1 MNDTLIILLWLTF
14 AISVIHLIISLVRKT
29 PDLDTIAARIREEL
43 IQSQLQSAELV
54 RSEFR
59 INREENQRSAHENR
73 ESTTSQLNAFGEQ
86 QARLLQAFQS
96 QLNAFIDSNQKRG
109 HELQEALT
117 KSLADIRFE
126 VNRQLE
132 SLQKDNH
139 AQLERMRETVD
150 EKLHKTLEER
160 LGQSFKTVSDHLEKV
175 QLGLGEMQSL
185 ATGVGDLKKVLS
197 NVKTRGVMGEIQ
209 LGNIL
214 EQLLTPDQYGLNV
227 ATIPNSGNHVEFAVK
242 FPGKDKGGEP
252 VWLPIDSKFPMD
264 RYEQVLA
271 AYEDGRAEVI
281 DIAHKELLKTV
292 KNMAKDIREKYISP
306 PHTTDFGV
314 LFLPIEGLYA
324 EVVRHPGLMEE
335 LQRDQRILIA
345 GPTNL
350 AAFLNALQMGF
361 RSIAIEQRSSEVWK
375 TLSAVKSEFGKF
387 GEVLAQTRKKLQE
400 ATNVIDKADVRTRAI
415 ERKLRDVEELPSGET
430 AHPLS
435 DGLDLDDLIGSEDGP
450 NNPS

>member
-1 MNDTLIILLWLTF
+1 MTDTLLILLWLTF
-14 AISVIHLIISLVRKT
+14 AISLISLILALVRKG
-29 PDLDTIAARIREEL
+29 PDTDNLTARIREEL
-43 IQSQLQSAELV
+43 LQSQLQGAEQV

-59 INREENQRSAHENR
+59 SNREEQAQQHHANR
-73 ESTTSQLNAFGEQ
+73 EATTSQLNAFGEQ

-109 HELQEALT
+109 HELQESLL

-132 SLQKDNH
+132 TLQKDNH

-160 LGQSFKTVSDHLEKV
+160 LGQSFKTVSEHLEKV

-185 ATGVGDLKKVLS
+185 ATGVGDLKRVLS

-242 FPGKDKGGEP
+242 FPGKDKGGDP
-252 VWLPIDSKFPMD
+252 IWLPIDSKFPLD

-271 AYEDGRAEVI
+271 AYEDGRADII
-281 DIAHKELLKTV
+281 DTAQKELLRTV
-292 KNMAKDIREKYISP
+292 KTMARDIREKYIAP

-375 TLSAVKSEFGKF
+375 TLGAVKAEFGKF
-387 GEVLAQTRKKLQE
+387 GDVLALTRKKLQE

-415 ERKLRDVEELPSGET
+415 ERKLRDVEELPGTESPS
-430 AHPLS
+430 PLA
-435 DGLDLDDLIGSEDGP
+435 DGLDLDDLVGGSAE
-450 NNPS
+450 

>member
-1 MNDTLIILLWLTF
+1 MNDTFLILLWLTF
-14 AISVIHLIISLVRKT
+14 AISLIGTILILVRKG
-29 PDLDTIAARIREEL
+29 PDIDTLTSRIREEL
-43 IQSQLQSAELV
+43 LQSQNQGAEQV
-54 RSEFR
+54 RTEFR
-59 INREENQRSAHENR
+59 TSREESSRIHHENR
-73 ESTTSQLNAFGEQ
+73 EATASQLKSFGDQ
-86 QARLLQAFQS
+86 QSHLLQAFQT
-96 QLNAFIDSNQKRG
+96 QLNAFIDSSQKRG
-109 HELQEALT
+109 HELQESLT

-126 VNRQLE
+126 VTRQLE
-132 SLQKDNH
+132 TLQKDNH

-160 LGQSFKTVSDHLEKV
+160 LGQSFKTVSEHLEKV

-185 ATGVGDLKKVLS
+185 ATGVGDLKRVLS

-214 EQLLTPDQYGLNV
+214 EQLLTPEQYGLNI
-227 ATIPNSGNHVEFAVK
+227 ATIPDSKNHVEFAVK
-242 FPGKDKGGEP
+242 FPGQDKSSAP

-271 AYEDGRAEVI
+271 AYDDGRSEVI
-281 DIAHKELLKTV
+281 DVAHRELLRTV
-292 KNMAKDIREKYISP
+292 RNMARDIRDKYISP

-375 TLSAVKSEFGKF
+375 TLGAVKSEFGKF
-387 GEVLAQTRKKLQE
+387 GEVLALTRKKLQE

-415 ERKLRDVEELPSGET
+415 ERKLREVEELPSGET
-430 AHPLS
+430 PSPLA
-435 DGLDLDDLIGSEDGP
+435 DGLDLEDLVGGEG
-450 NNPS
+450 

>member
-1 MNDTLIILLWLTF
+1 MTDTLLILLWLTF
-14 AISVIHLIISLVRKT
+14 AISLISLILALVRKG
-29 PDLDTIAARIREEL
+29 PDADTLTARIREEL
-43 IQSQLQSAELV
+43 LQSQLLGAEQV

-59 INREENQRSAHENR
+59 SNREEQAQQHHANR
-73 ESTTSQLNAFGEQ
+73 EATT
-86 QARLLQAFQS
+86 S

-109 HELQEALT
+109 HELQESLL

-132 SLQKDNH
+132 TLQKDNH

-160 LGQSFKTVSDHLEKV
+160 LGQSFKTVSEHLEKV
-175 QLGLGEMQSL
+175 QLGLGEMQTL
-185 ATGVGDLKKVLS
+185 ATGVGDLKRVLS

-242 FPGKDKGGEP
+242 FPGKDKGGDP
-252 VWLPIDSKFPMD
+252 IWLPIDSKFPMD

-271 AYEDGRAEVI
+271 AYEDGRAEII
-281 DIAHKELLKTV
+281 DAAQKELLRTV
-292 KNMAKDIREKYISP
+292 KIMARDIREKYIAP

-375 TLSAVKSEFGKF
+375 TLGAVKAEFGKF
-387 GEVLAQTRKKLQE
+387 GDVLALTRKKLQE

-415 ERKLRDVEELPSGET
+415 ERKLRDVEELPGTDSPS
-430 AHPLS
+430 PLA
-435 DGLDLDDLIGSEDGP
+435 DGLDLDDLVGGSPEG
-450 NNPS
+450 

>member
-1 MNDTLIILLWLTF
+1 MNDTFIIILWLIF
-14 AISVIHLIISLVRKT
+14 AISVIQLIITLVRKP
-29 PDLDTIAARIREEL
+29 PDMDTIAARIREEL
-43 IQSQLQSAELV
+43 IQSQLQSADLV

-59 INREENQRSAHENR
+59 INREENQRSIHENR
-73 ESTTSQLNAFGEQ
+73 EASTSQLNAFGEQ

-132 SLQKDNH
+132 SLQNDNH

-150 EKLHKTLEER
+150 EKLHKTLEDR
-160 LGQSFKTVSDHLEKV
+160 LGQSFKTVSEHLEKV

-214 EQLLTPDQYGLNV
+214 EQLLTPDQYGLNI
-227 ATIPNSGNHVEFAVK
+227 ATIPNSANHVEFAVK

-252 VWLPIDSKFPMD
+252 VWLPIDSKFPLD

-281 DIAHKELLKTV
+281 DVAHKELLKTV
-292 KNMAKDIREKYISP
+292 RNMARDIREKYIAP

-335 LQRDQRILIA
+335 LQRDQRILVA

-375 TLSAVKSEFGKF
+375 TLGAVKTEFGKF
-387 GEVLAQTRKKLQE
+387 GEVLTLTRKKLLE
-400 ATNVIDKADVRTRAI
+400 ATNVIDKADVRSRAI
-415 ERKLRDVEELPSGET
+415 ERKLRDVEELPLGEST
-430 AHPLS
+430 HPLS
-435 DGLDLDDLIGSEDGP
+435 DGLDIEDLIGGEP
-450 NNPS
+450 E

>member
-1 MNDTLIILLWLTF
+1 MNDTFIIILWLTF
-14 AISVIHLIISLVRKT
+14 AISLISLILALVRKG
-29 PDLDTIAARIREEL
+29 PDIDTLTARIREEL
-43 IQSQLQSAELV
+43 IQIQLQGAEQV
-54 RSEFR
+54 RTEFR
-59 INREENQRSAHENR
+59 INREENQRAAHDHR
-73 ESTTSQLNAFGEQ
+73 EASTSQMNAFGEQ
-86 QARLLQAFQS
+86 QARLLQAFQG
-96 QLNAFIDSNQKRG
+96 QLNAFMDSNQKRG

-132 SLQKDNH
+132 TLQKDNH

-160 LGQSFKTVSDHLEKV
+160 LGQSFKTVSEHLEKV
-175 QLGLGEMQSL
+175 QLGLGEMQTL
-185 ATGVGDLKKVLS
+185 ATGVGDLKRVLS

-227 ATIPNSGNHVEFAVK
+227 ATIPNSGNHVEFAIR
-242 FPGKDKGGEP
+242 FPGKNKGGDP

-271 AYEDGRAEVI
+271 AYDDGRAEVI
-281 DIAHKELLKTV
+281 DAAHKDLLRTV
-292 KNMAKDIREKYISP
+292 RNMAREIREKYVAP
-306 PHTTDFGV
+306 PHTTDFAV
-314 LFLPIEGLYA
+314 LFLPVEGLYA

-335 LQRDQRILIA
+335 LQRDQHILVA

-375 TLSAVKSEFGKF
+375 TLAAVKTEFGKF
-387 GEVLAQTRKKLQE
+387 GEVLVLTRKKLQE
-400 ATNVIDKADVRTRAI
+400 ATNVIDKADVRNRAI
-415 ERKLRDVEELPSGET
+415 ERKLRDVEELPAGEGT
-430 AHPLS
+430 FLS
-435 DGLDLDDLIGSEDGP
+435 DGLDLEDLVGGEE
-450 NNPS
+450 N

>member
-1 MNDTLIILLWLTF
+1 MNDTFIIILWLTF
-14 AISVIHLIISLVRKT
+14 AISLISLILALVRKG
-29 PDLDTIAARIREEL
+29 PDIDTLTARIREEL
-43 IQSQLQSAELV
+43 IQIQLQGAEQV
-54 RSEFR
+54 RTEFR
-59 INREENQRSAHENR
+59 INREENQRAAHDHR
-73 ESTTSQLNAFGEQ
+73 EASTSQMNAFGEQ
-86 QARLLQAFQS
+86 QARLLQAFQG
-96 QLNAFIDSNQKRG
+96 QLNAFMDSNQKRG

-132 SLQKDNH
+132 TLQKDNH

-160 LGQSFKTVSDHLEKV
+160 LGQSFKTVSEHLEKV
-175 QLGLGEMQSL
+175 QLGLGEMQTL
-185 ATGVGDLKKVLS
+185 ATGVGDLKRVLS

-227 ATIPNSGNHVEFAVK
+227 ATIPNSGNHVEFAIR
-242 FPGKDKGGEP
+242 FPGKNKGGDP

-271 AYEDGRAEVI
+271 AYDDGRAEVI
-281 DIAHKELLKTV
+281 DAAHKDLLRTV
-292 KNMAKDIREKYISP
+292 RNMAREIREKYVAP
-306 PHTTDFGV
+306 PHTTDFAV
-314 LFLPIEGLYA
+314 LFLPVEGLYA

-335 LQRDQRILIA
+335 LQRDQRILVA

-375 TLSAVKSEFGKF
+375 TLAAVKTEFGKF
-387 GEVLAQTRKKLQE
+387 GEVLVLTRKKLQE
-400 ATNVIDKADVRTRAI
+400 ATNVIDKADVRNRAI
-415 ERKLRDVEELPSGET
+415 ERKLRDVEELPAGEGT
-430 AHPLS
+430 FLS
-435 DGLDLDDLIGSEDGP
+435 DGLDLEDLVGGEE
-450 NNPS
+450 N

>member
-1 MNDTLIILLWLTF
+1 MNDTLLILLWLTF
-14 AISVIHLIISLVRKT
+14 AISLISLIIALVRKG
-29 PDLDTIAARIREEL
+29 PDVDALTARIREEL
-43 IQSQLQSAELV
+43 IRSQQQGTDQIRA
-54 RSEFR
+54 EFR
-59 INREENQRSAHENR
+59 GNREEQAQHQHANR
-73 ESTTSQLNAFGEQ
+73 EATISQLNAFGEQ
-86 QARLLQAFQS
+86 QSRLLQAFQT
-96 QLNAFIDSNQKRG
+96 QLNAFMDSNQKRG

-117 KSLADIRFE
+117 KSLTDIRFE

-132 SLQKDNH
+132 TLQKDNH

-160 LGQSFKTVSDHLEKV
+160 LGQSFKTVSEHLEKV

-185 ATGVGDLKKVLS
+185 ATGVGDLKRVLS

-242 FPGKDKGGEP
+242 FPGKEKGGAP
-252 VWLPIDSKFPMD
+252 IWLPIDSKFPMD

-271 AYEDGRAEVI
+271 AYEDGRAEII
-281 DIAHKELLKTV
+281 DTAHKELLRTV
-292 KNMAKDIREKYISP
+292 KTMARDIREKYIAP

-335 LQRDQRILIA
+335 LQREQRILIA

-375 TLSAVKSEFGKF
+375 TLGAVKTEFRKF
-387 GEVLAQTRKKLQE
+387 GEVLDLTRKKLQE

-415 ERKLRDVEELPSGET
+415 ERKLRDVEELPGTEAPS
-430 AHPLS
+430 PLA
-435 DGLDLDDLIGSEDGP
+435 DGLDMDDLVGSGP
-450 NNPS
+450 E

>member
-1 MNDTLIILLWLTF
+1 MTDTLLILLWLTF
-14 AISVIHLIISLVRKT
+14 AISLISLILALVRKG
-29 PDLDTIAARIREEL
+29 PDADTLTARIREEL
-43 IQSQLQSAELV
+43 LQSQLLGAEQV

-59 INREENQRSAHENR
+59 SNREEQAQQHHANR
-73 ESTTSQLNAFGEQ
+73 EATTSQLNAFGEQ

-109 HELQEALT
+109 HELQESLL

-132 SLQKDNH
+132 TLQKDNH

-160 LGQSFKTVSDHLEKV
+160 LGQSFKTVSEHLEKV
-175 QLGLGEMQSL
+175 QLGLGEMQTL
-185 ATGVGDLKKVLS
+185 ATGVGDLKRVLS

-242 FPGKDKGGEP
+242 FPGKDKGGDP
-252 VWLPIDSKFPMD
+252 IWLPIDSKFPMD

-271 AYEDGRAEVI
+271 AYEDGRAEII
-281 DIAHKELLKTV
+281 DAAQKELLRTV
-292 KNMAKDIREKYISP
+292 KIMARDIREKYIAP

-375 TLSAVKSEFGKF
+375 TLGAVKAEFGKF
-387 GEVLAQTRKKLQE
+387 GDVLALTRKKLQE

-415 ERKLRDVEELPSGET
+415 ERKLRDVEELPGTDSPS
-430 AHPLS
+430 PLA
-435 DGLDLDDLIGSEDGP
+435 DGLDLDDLVGGSPEG
-450 NNPS
+450 

>member
-1 MNDTLIILLWLTF
+1 MTDTLLILLWLTF
-14 AISVIHLIISLVRKT
+14 AISLISLILALVRKG
-29 PDLDTIAARIREEL
+29 PDADTLTARIREEL
-43 IQSQLQSAELV
+43 LQSQLLGAEQV

-59 INREENQRSAHENR
+59 SNREEQAQQHHANR
-73 ESTTSQLNAFGEQ
+73 EATTSQLNAFGEQ

-109 HELQEALT
+109 HELQESLL

-132 SLQKDNH
+132 TLQKDNH

-160 LGQSFKTVSDHLEKV
+160 LGQSFKTVSEHLEKV
-175 QLGLGEMQSL
+175 QLGLGEMQTL
-185 ATGVGDLKKVLS
+185 ATGVGDLKRVLS

-242 FPGKDKGGEP
+242 FPGKDKGGDP
-252 VWLPIDSKFPMD
+252 IWLPIDSKFPMD

-271 AYEDGRAEVI
+271 AYEDGRAEII
-281 DIAHKELLKTV
+281 DAAQKELLRTV
-292 KNMAKDIREKYISP
+292 KIMARDIREKYIAP

-350 AAFLNALQMGF
+350 AAFLNALQMGC

-375 TLSAVKSEFGKF
+375 TLGAVKAEFGKF
-387 GEVLAQTRKKLQE
+387 GDVLALTRKKLQE

-415 ERKLRDVEELPSGET
+415 ERKLRDVEELPGTDSPS
-430 AHPLS
+430 PLA
-435 DGLDLDDLIGSEDGP
+435 DGLDLDDLVGGSPEG
-450 NNPS
+450 

>member
-1 MNDTLIILLWLTF
+1 M
-14 AISVIHLIISLVRKT
+14 ISLIVTLLRRG
-29 PDLDTIAARIREEL
+29 PDIESLTSRIREEL
-43 IQSQLQSAELV
+43 LQSQSQGAEQI

-59 INREENQRSAHENR
+59 ISREEHARMQHENR
-73 ESTTSQLNAFGEQ
+73 ETTASQFNSFGEHQ
-86 QARLLQAFQS
+86 SQLLQAFQT
-96 QLNAFIDSNQKRG
+96 QLNAFMDSSQKRG
-109 HELQEALT
+109 HELQESLT
-117 KSLADIRFE
+117 KSLTDIRFE
-126 VNRQLE
+126 VTRQLE
-132 SLQKDNH
+132 TLQKDNH

-160 LGQSFKTVSDHLEKV
+160 LGQSFKTVSEHLEKV
-175 QLGLGEMQSL
+175 QLGLGEMQTL
-185 ATGVGDLKKVLS
+185 ATGVGDLKRVLS

-214 EQLLTPDQYGLNV
+214 EQLLSPDQYGLNV
-227 ATIPNSGNHVEFAVK
+227 ATIPNSANHVEFAVK
-242 FPGKDKGGEP
+242 FPGKDKSSDP

-271 AYEDGRAEVI
+271 AYEDGRSELI
-281 DIAHKELLKTV
+281 DAAHKELLRTV
-292 KNMAKDIREKYISP
+292 KNMARDIREKYISP

-375 TLSAVKSEFGKF
+375 TLGAVKTEFGKF
-387 GEVLAQTRKKLQE
+387 GKVLELTRKKLQE
-400 ATNVIDKADVRTRAI
+400 ATSVIDKADVRTRAI
-415 ERKLRDVEELPSGET
+415 ERKLRDVEELPSGE
-430 AHPLS
+430 APSPLA
-435 DGLDLDDLIGSEDGP
+435 DGLDLEDLVGGDGI
-450 NNPS
+450 

>member
-1 MNDTLIILLWLTF
+1 MYDTLLILLWLTF
-14 AISVIHLIISLVRKT
+14 AISLISLILALVRKG
-29 PDLDTIAARIREEL
+29 PDIDTLTARIREEL
-43 IQSQLQSAELV
+43 MQIQLQGAEQV
-54 RSEFR
+54 RTEFR
-59 INREENQRSAHENR
+59 INREENQRAAHDHR
-73 ESTTSQLNAFGEQ
+73 EASTSQMNAFGEQ
-86 QARLLQAFQS
+86 QARLLQAFQG

-132 SLQKDNH
+132 TLQKDNH

-160 LGQSFKTVSDHLEKV
+160 LGQSFKTVSEHLEKV
-175 QLGLGEMQSL
+175 QLGLGEMQTL
-185 ATGVGDLKKVLS
+185 ATGVGDLKRVLS

-227 ATIPNSGNHVEFAVK
+227 ATIPNSGNHVEFAIR
-242 FPGKDKGGEP
+242 FPGKNKGGDP

-271 AYEDGRAEVI
+271 AYDDGRAEVI
-281 DIAHKELLKTV
+281 DAAHKDLLRTV
-292 KNMAKDIREKYISP
+292 RNMAREIREKYVAP
-306 PHTTDFGV
+306 PHTTDFAV
-314 LFLPIEGLYA
+314 LFLPVEGLYA

-335 LQRDQRILIA
+335 LQRDQRILVA

-375 TLSAVKSEFGKF
+375 TLAAVKTEFGKF
-387 GEVLAQTRKKLQE
+387 GEVLVLTRKKLQE
-400 ATNVIDKADVRTRAI
+400 ATNVIDKADVRNRAI
-415 ERKLRDVEELPSGET
+415 ERKLRDVEELPAGEGT
-430 AHPLS
+430 FLS
-435 DGLDLDDLIGSEDGP
+435 DGLDLEDLVGGEE
-450 NNPS
+450 N

>member
-1 MNDTLIILLWLTF
+1 MTDTLLILLWLTF
-14 AISVIHLIISLVRKT
+14 AFSLISLILALVRKG
-29 PDLDTIAARIREEL
+29 PDADNLTARIREEL
-43 IQSQLQSAELV
+43 LQSQLQGAEQV

-59 INREENQRSAHENR
+59 SNREEQAQQHHANR
-73 ESTTSQLNAFGEQ
+73 EATTSQLNAFGEQ

-109 HELQEALT
+109 HELQESLL

-132 SLQKDNH
+132 TLQKDNH

-160 LGQSFKTVSDHLEKV
+160 LGQSFKTVSEHLEKV

-185 ATGVGDLKKVLS
+185 ATGVGDLKRVLS

-242 FPGKDKGGEP
+242 FPGKDKGGDP
-252 VWLPIDSKFPMD
+252 IWLPIDSKFPLD

-271 AYEDGRAEVI
+271 AYEDGRADII
-281 DIAHKELLKTV
+281 DTAQKELLRTV
-292 KNMAKDIREKYISP
+292 KTMARDIREKYIAP

-375 TLSAVKSEFGKF
+375 TLGAVKAEFGKF
-387 GEVLAQTRKKLQE
+387 GDVLALTRKKLQE

-415 ERKLRDVEELPSGET
+415 ERKLRDVEELPGTESPS
-430 AHPLS
+430 PLA
-435 DGLDLDDLIGSEDGP
+435 DGLDLDDLVGGSAE
-450 NNPS
+450 

>member
-1 MNDTLIILLWLTF
+1 MTDTLLILLWLTF
-14 AISVIHLIISLVRKT
+14 AISLISLILALVRKG
-29 PDLDTIAARIREEL
+29 PDADTLTARIREEL
-43 IQSQLQSAELV
+43 LQSQLQGAEQV

-59 INREENQRSAHENR
+59 SNREEQAQQHHANR
-73 ESTTSQLNAFGEQ
+73 EATTTQLNAFGEQ

-109 HELQEALT
+109 HELQESLL

-132 SLQKDNH
+132 TLQKDNH

-160 LGQSFKTVSDHLEKV
+160 LGQSFKTVSEHLEKV

-185 ATGVGDLKKVLS
+185 ATGVGDLKRVLS

-242 FPGKDKGGEP
+242 FPGKDKGGDP
-252 VWLPIDSKFPMD
+252 IWLPIDSKFPMD

-271 AYEDGRAEVI
+271 AYEDGRAEII
-281 DIAHKELLKTV
+281 DTAQKELLRTV
-292 KNMAKDIREKYISP
+292 KTMARDIREKYIAP

-375 TLSAVKSEFGKF
+375 TLGAVKAEFGKF
-387 GEVLAQTRKKLQE
+387 GDVLALTRKKLQE

-415 ERKLRDVEELPSGET
+415 ERKLRDVEELPGTDSPS
-430 AHPLS
+430 PLA
-435 DGLDLDDLIGSEDGP
+435 DGLDLDDLVGGSPEG
-450 NNPS
+450 

>member
-1 MNDTLIILLWLTF
+1 M
-14 AISVIHLIISLVRKT
+14 
-29 PDLDTIAARIREEL
+29 DTIASRIREEL
-43 IQSQLQSAELV
+43 IQSQLQSTELV

-109 HELQEALT
+109 HELQESLT

-160 LGQSFKTVSDHLEKV
+160 LGQSFKTVSEHLEKV

-227 ATIPNSGNHVEFAVK
+227 ATIPNSANHVEFAVK
-242 FPGKDKGGEP
+242 FPGKDKGGDP

-281 DIAHKELLKTV
+281 DVAHKELLKTV
-292 KNMAKDIREKYISP
+292 KNMAKDIREKYIAP

-415 ERKLRDVEELPSGET
+415 ERKLRDVEELPSSET

-435 DGLDLDDLIGSEDGP
+435 DGLDMEDLIGADPE
-450 NNPS
+450 

>member
-1 MNDTLIILLWLTF
+1 MTDTLLILLWLTF
-14 AISVIHLIISLVRKT
+14 AISLISLILALVRKG
-29 PDLDTIAARIREEL
+29 PDADTLTARIREEL
-43 IQSQLQSAELV
+43 LQSQLQGAEQV

-59 INREENQRSAHENR
+59 SNREEQAQQHHANR
-73 ESTTSQLNAFGEQ
+73 EATTTQLNAFGEQ

-109 HELQEALT
+109 HELQESLL

-132 SLQKDNH
+132 TLQKDNH

-160 LGQSFKTVSDHLEKV
+160 LGQSFKTVSEHLEKV

-185 ATGVGDLKKVLS
+185 ATGVGDLKRVLS

-242 FPGKDKGGEP
+242 FPGKDKGGDP
-252 VWLPIDSKFPMD
+252 IWLPIDSKFPMD

-271 AYEDGRAEVI
+271 AYEDGRAEII
-281 DIAHKELLKTV
+281 DAAQKELLRTV
-292 KNMAKDIREKYISP
+292 KIMARDIREKYIAP

-375 TLSAVKSEFGKF
+375 TLGAVKAEFGKF
-387 GEVLAQTRKKLQE
+387 GDVLALTRKKLQE

-415 ERKLRDVEELPSGET
+415 ERKLRDVEELPGTDSPS
-430 AHPLS
+430 PLA
-435 DGLDLDDLIGSEDGP
+435 DGLDLDDLVGGSPEG
-450 NNPS
+450 